1 MKIKYEGTGIE
12 ITDKDSKNLISF
24 LEYYISLSNE
34 DKNKIRQIVLGGI
47 GVTTYASII
56 YFLIRRRE

>member
-24 LEYYISLSNE
+24 LEYCMKLSDE
-34 DKNKIRQIVLGGI
+34 EKNKLRQIVLGGMGI
-47 GVTTYASII
+47 TTYVSII